1 LNWRALQRLWA
12 ALREGLCVY
21 PQADIVATQLLDA
34 CKLLPN
40 PTHNPHNVV
49 FMPISELSI
58 SREGLNST
66 TTRRPF
72 ALPSPQDGRPGQ
84 KVNWVRRTATLSGIP
99 PIIGIVGKI
108 KGGGGKSLA
117 GQLVETS
124 RVDEKGRGIIPKR
137 LREKAK
143 VREGG
148 CARIEA
154 E

>member
-1 LNWRALQRLWA
+1 
-12 ALREGLCVY
+12 
-21 PQADIVATQLLDA
+21 
-34 CKLLPN
+34 
-40 PTHNPHNVV
+40 
-49 FMPISELSI
+49 M
-58 SREGLNST
+58 
-66 TTRRPF
+66 
-72 ALPSPQDGRPGQ
+72 
-84 KVNWVRRTATLSGIP
+84 
-99 PIIGIVGKI
+99 GKI